1 MFIFKFQVLNNHYKY
16 YYRKKNIIG
25 MAKNSPDEV
34 AHQSS
39 HQEWPN
45 VSFSFKKFSML

>member
-1 MFIFKFQVLNNHYKY
+1 
-16 YYRKKNIIG
+16 

-45 VSFSFKKFSML
+45 VSFCFKKFSDLVHRKLSKNLLVYPILYV